1 MVCVSSKFLSFVE
14 AQRDNLRTIIDER
27 RGGKVKRDKISFGW
41 DDNKPRVKINGLF
54 KEWYN
59 ARSSVA

>member
-1 MVCVSSKFLSFVE
+1 MSFVE
-14 AQRDNLRTIIDER
+14 AQRDNLRTIIGER

-41 DDNKPRVKINGLF
+41 DGNKPRVKINGLF

-59 ARSSVA
+59 ARSSIA